1 MKFSF
6 LRSSRSAVALGAM
19 ALIAGVLTIPAALGQ
34 TTSTSTSAQ
43 QPSGQQPA
51 GQQSATG
58 QTTKNYK
65 DRGEYDLYVQ
75 VTQATDPQ
83 KRLQLLNTWSD
94 KYPQTDYEKER
105 LQYYLATL
113 NQLAA
118 TDPNARK
125 QLIDKAQQMLKLDP
139 NNFTANYYIATAGP
153 AVGGTSPSPELMS
166 QVEAAAHGMLDNIDT
181 QFAPD
186 KKPANMSPDQWT
198 QAKAVATAL
207 AHNTLAWVATSKKD
221 TAGAE
226 EQYKQSLQANPNQPS
241 ISYTYAKMLMNEKKY
256 PEALFEYARAGSY
269 DGQGAL
275 PQAARNEILAYFNK
289 VYAQFHGSADGADQ
303 VLAQAKTNALPP
315 EGFQI
320 QGLGDIEA
328 KKAEELN
335 KRMAADPAFKL
346 WYTVE
351 TNLKGDQ
358 GDQFWTSNV
367 KDTEIPG
374 GAEGVKNFSGTVIS
388 IDPPD
393 RPTKVVLGVDDPQT
407 PDATLLFSKPLP
419 ASALDKI
426 KVGQP
431 LEFSGVADSYTKD
444 PYMLTFKDPSIP
456 GVETTPAPA
465 RKAPTHRRTTPHS
478 K

>member
-1 MKFSF
+1 
-6 LRSSRSAVALGAM
+6 VALATLTLFTS
-19 ALIAGVLTIPAALGQ
+19 AFIAPAASAQ
-34 TTSTSTSAQ
+34 STATQQSAQ
-43 QPSGQQPA
+43 QPAGQPPAGQQPA

-75 VTQATDPQ
+75 VTQATDPN

-139 NNFTANYYIATAGP
+139 NNFTADYYIATAGP
-153 AVGGTSPSPELMS
+153 SVGGANPPPDLVS
-166 QVEAAAHGMLDNIDT
+166 QVETAAHGMLDNIDN

-186 KKPANMSPDQWT
+186 KKPANMSADQWT
-198 QAKAVATAL
+198 QAKGVATAL

-226 EQYKQSLQANPNQPS
+226 DQYKQSLQANPNQPS
-241 ISYTYAKMLMNEKKY
+241 ISYSYAKLLMNDKKY

-303 VLAQAKTNALPP
+303 VLGQAKTNALPP
-315 EGFQI
+315 EGFTV

-335 KRMAADPAFKL
+335 NRMAGDPAFKL
-346 WYTVE
+346 WYTIE

-358 GDQFWTSNV
+358 GDQFWNSNV
-367 KDTEIPG
+367 KDADIPG

-393 RPTKVVLGVDDPQT
+393 RPTKVVLGIDDPQT
-407 PDATLLFSKPLP
+407 PDATLLFSKPLA
-419 ASALDKI
+419 ASATDKI
-426 KVGQP
+426 KVGQK
-431 LEFSGVADSYTKD
+431 LEFSGVADSYQKD
-444 PYMLTFKDPSIP
+444 PYMLTFKDPTIP
-456 GVETTPAPA
+456 GVETTPVAPK
-465 RKAPTHRRTTPHS
+465 RPTRRRPAAGR
-478 K
+478 

>member
-1 MKFSF
+1 VKFSF
-6 LRSSRSAVALGAM
+6 LRISRSAVALGVTV
-19 ALIAGVLTIPAALGQ
+19 LIAGVLTTPAALAQ
-34 TTSTSTSAQ
+34 STSGQ

-118 TDPNARK
+118 TDPSARK

-153 AVGGTSPSPELMS
+153 SVGGANPPPDLLS
-166 QVEAAAHGMLDNIDT
+166 QVETAAHGMLDNIDN

-186 KKPANMSPDQWT
+186 KKPANMSADQWT
-198 QAKAVATAL
+198 QAKTVATAL
-207 AHNTLAWVATSKKD
+207 AHNTLAWTATSKKD

-241 ISYTYAKMLMNEKKY
+241 ISYAYAKLLMNDKKY
-256 PEALFEYARAGSY
+256 PEALFEYARAASY

-289 VYAQFHGSADGADQ
+289 VYGQYHGNADGADQ

-315 EGFQI
+315 DGFNI
-320 QGLGDIEA
+320 QGQGDIEA
-328 KKAEELN
+328 ARQKAIQD
-335 KRMAADPAFKL
+335 RMNSDPAFKL
-346 WYTVE
+346 WYTIK
-351 TNLKGDQ
+351 TNLTGDQ
-358 GDQFWTSNV
+358 GDQFFNSNV
-367 KDTEIPG
+367 KDAEIPG
-374 GAEGVKNFSGTVIS
+374 GAEGVKTFSGTVIS

-393 RPTKVVLGVDDPQT
+393 HPTKVVVGVEDPQT

-419 ASALDKI
+419 TSALDKI
-426 KVGQP
+426 KVGQK
-431 LEFSGVADSYTKD
+431 LDFSGVADSYAKD

-465 RKAPTHRRTTPHS
+465 KRPTTHRRTTPHS